1 MTRFYLISLL
11 AGLAMLAPFVA
22 TAKDYYPDRALE
34 VEVNGVANIDCVL
47 QADGKVK
54 DCVVVKETPA
64 GYGFGEA
71 TIRLFEDQFD
81 LNQQKAAD
89 KSHKPGD
96 HMTFTYRWELH

>member
-1 MTRFYLISLL
+1 MNRSDVIGLL
-11 AGLAMLAPFVA
+11 AGLAVLVPIAA
-22 TAKDYYPDRALE
+22 NAKDYYPDRALE
-34 VEVNGVANIDCVL
+34 AEVSGVAVIDCVL

-54 DCVVVKETPA
+54 DCIVVKETPA

-96 HMTFTYRWELH
+96 HMTFTFKWELH